1 MKNLVLRIA
10 AVMLS
15 LIILS
20 TSIMSCSS
28 TTMIY
33 SSPEGAKVYL
43 NDEVKGTTPYKHTD
57 QAIVGTKTSMVFK
70 KDGYEDFHTTLN
82 RNEELDVGALIGG
95 IFVLVPFLW
104 IMKYYPEHNYE
115 LTPIQQQ

>member
-1 MKNLVLRIA
+1 MKNLGSRIA

-20 TSIMSCSS
+20 ASIMSCSS

-33 SSPEGAKVYL
+33 SSPEGAKVYV

-57 QAIVGTKTSMVFK
+57 KVIVGTVSSMVLK
-70 KDGYEDFHTTLN
+70 KEGYDDFHTTLN

-95 IFVLVPFLW
+95 IFVLVPFFW
-104 IMKYYPEHNYE
+104 IMKYSPEHNYE

>member
-1 MKNLVLRIA
+1 MKNLCSRIT
-10 AVMLS
+10 AVMLA

-20 TSIMSCSS
+20 SSIISCSS

-57 QAIVGTKTSMVFK
+57 QTIVGTKTSMVLK

-82 RNEELDVGALIGG
+82 KNEELNVGALIGG
-95 IFVLVPFLW
+95 ILVLVPFLW
-104 IMKYYPEHNYE
+104 IMSYSPEHNYE
-115 LTPIQQQ
+115 LAPVSIQ